1 MSFPPSSIRLYI
13 RTKGLYVA
21 DEIWFKHLN
30 VHHVLTVIDP
40 AGNQP
45 GSEISHSKH
54 SSLRKQTAPSD
65 ECVLGSVWFITSS
78 GTSKLHCPNHFICL
92 KRHSAVV
99 ASLSGLT
106 GWYDSQ
112 HISDLETFGL
122 ISLFYFP
129 HGCLFLIC
137 EPVIRERI
145 ALRLLPLWDKVLG
158 WWTKSIALACT
169 HAPAWTHHEYS
180 ALRVQYGT

>member
-1 MSFPPSSIRLYI
+1 M
-13 RTKGLYVA
+13 A

-45 GSEISHSKH
+45 RSEISHSKH

-78 GTSKLHCPNHFICL
+78 GTLKPHCPNQSICL
-92 KRHSAVV
+92 KHHSAVV
-99 ASLSGLT
+99 SSLSGLT
-106 GWYDSQ
+106 GRYDSQ
-112 HISDLETFGL
+112 HIPDLKTFGL

-129 HGCLFLIC
+129 HGCVFLISEPAIWRGLLCVFSHC
-137 EPVIRERI
+137 EIKCLADEPNLSPWL
-145 ALRLLPLWDKVLG
+145 APMLLPGLIMNILHYESNMEHNPNTFDIGKN
-158 WWTKSIALACT
+158 
-169 HAPAWTHHEYS
+169 
-180 ALRVQYGT
+180 R

>member
-1 MSFPPSSIRLYI
+1 M
-13 RTKGLYVA
+13 A

-45 GSEISHSKH
+45 RSEISHSKH

-78 GTSKLHCPNHFICL
+78 STPKLHCPNHSICL
-92 KRHSAVV
+92 KHHSAVV
-99 ASLSGLT
+99 SSLSGLT
-106 GWYDSQ
+106 GWYDSR
-112 HISDLETFGL
+112 HIPDLKTFGL

-137 EPVIRERI
+137 EP
-145 ALRLLPLWDKVLG
+145 ALRRGSLCVFSHCEIKCLFDEPNLSPWLAPMLLPGL
-158 WWTKSIALACT
+158 IINIP
-169 HAPAWTHHEYS
+169 H
-180 ALRVQYGT
+180 